1 MMEPRDKLRQSVE
14 RQAQRMEQAER
25 ERGTLMSQT
34 VFLGMLALLLVVPLI
49 LGAYLGN
56 WIDSQGSGYSVR
68 WTVSLILVGL
78 AVGIFN
84 VYQFL
89 REH

>member
-1 MMEPRDKLRQSVE
+1 MDARDKLRQSVE

-34 VFLGMLALLLVVPLI
+34 IFLGMLALLLVVPLI

-68 WTVSLILVGL
+68 WTVSLILLGL

-84 VYQFL
+84 VYRFL

>member
-1 MMEPRDKLRQSVE
+1 MDPRDKLRQSVE

-34 VFLGMLALLLVVPLI
+34 IFLGMLALLLVVPLI

-56 WIDSQGSGYSVR
+56 WLDSQGSGYSVR
-68 WTVSLILVGL
+68 WTVSLILLGL

-84 VYQFL
+84 VYRFL

>member
-1 MMEPRDKLRQSVE
+1 MDARDKLRQSVE

-34 VFLGMLALLLVVPLI
+34 IFLGMLALLLVVPLI

-56 WIDSQGSGYSVR
+56 WLDSQGSGYSVR
-68 WTVSLILVGL
+68 WTVSLILLGL

-84 VYQFL
+84 VYRFL

>member
-1 MMEPRDKLRQSVE
+1 MDARDKLRQSVE

-34 VFLGMLALLLVVPLI
+34 IFLGMLALLLVVPLV

-56 WIDSQGSGYSVR
+56 WLDSQGSGYSVR
-68 WTVSLILVGL
+68 WTVSLILLGL

-84 VYQFL
+84 VYRFL

>member
-1 MMEPRDKLRQSVE
+1 MESRDKLRQSVE
-14 RQAQRMEQAER
+14 RQAQRMQQAER

-34 VFLGMLALLLVVPLI
+34 IFLGMLALLLVVPLI

-56 WIDSQGSGYSVR
+56 RIDSQGSGYSVR

-84 VYQFL
+84 VYRFL

>member
-1 MMEPRDKLRQSVE
+1 MDARDKLRQSVE

-34 VFLGMLALLLVVPLI
+34 IFLGMLALLLVVPLI

-56 WIDSQGSGYSVR
+56 WIDSQGTGYSVR
-68 WTVSLILVGL
+68 WTVSLILLGL

-84 VYQFL
+84 VYRFL

>member
-1 MMEPRDKLRQSVE
+1 MDARDKLRQSVE
-14 RQAQRMEQAER
+14 RQAQRMDQAER

-34 VFLGMLALLLVVPLI
+34 IFLGMLALLLVVPLI

-56 WIDSQGSGYSVR
+56 WLDSQGSGYSVR
-68 WTVSLILVGL
+68 WTVSLILLGL

-84 VYQFL
+84 VYRFL

>member
-1 MMEPRDKLRQSVE
+1 MDARDKLRQSVE

-34 VFLGMLALLLVVPLI
+34 IFLGMLALLLVVPLI

-68 WTVSLILVGL
+68 WTVSLILLGL
-78 AVGIFN
+78 AVGVFN
-84 VYQFL
+84 VYRFL

>member
-1 MMEPRDKLRQSVE
+1 MDARDKLRQSVE

-34 VFLGMLALLLVVPLI
+34 IFLGMLALLLVVPLV

-56 WIDSQGSGYSVR
+56 WLDSQGSGYSVR
-68 WTVSLILVGL
+68 WTVSLIMLGL

-84 VYQFL
+84 VYRFL